1 MTSVKGGEAQQAGMV
16 PAANHAADFSQ
27 SLSQKSNSSF
37 QLVKKKSLCVPGCY
51 TKAHLQHI
59 NALKLDIL

>member
-1 MTSVKGGEAQQAGMV
+1 MV

-37 QLVKKKSLCVPGCY
+37 LVHKEIKKKSLCVPGCY